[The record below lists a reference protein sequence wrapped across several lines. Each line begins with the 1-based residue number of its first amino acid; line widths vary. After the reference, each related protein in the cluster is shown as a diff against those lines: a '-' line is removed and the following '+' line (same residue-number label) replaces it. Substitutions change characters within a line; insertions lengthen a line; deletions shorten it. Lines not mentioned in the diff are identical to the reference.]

1 MNWIGPILKELTTR
15 ELIADHPKA
24 AGLVCTRIEV
34 IGPEEYF
41 VAH

>member
-1 MNWIGPILKELTTR
+1 MISK
-15 ELIADHPKA
+15 LIADHQEA
-24 AGLVCTRIEV
+24 AGLVGTRIEV